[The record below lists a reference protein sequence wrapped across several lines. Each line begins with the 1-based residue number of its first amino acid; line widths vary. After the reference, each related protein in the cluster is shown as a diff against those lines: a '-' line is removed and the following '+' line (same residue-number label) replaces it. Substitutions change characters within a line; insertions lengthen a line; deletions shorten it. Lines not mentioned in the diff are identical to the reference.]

1 MAEQAVNYELTK
13 EEYIKKKEQ
22 EKADVIKKLEEGVTS
37 IFSSE
42 KYKEFLKTYAQFHN
56 YSINNTILILSQRPD
71 SSHVASFQTWK
82 RLGRSIGKGEKG
94 IKVLVPIPYKYEK
107 QVDKG
112 DGNSENVEYE
122 GTTFRIGNVFDV
134 SQTHGKELP
143 TLVRDLKDNSEAI
156 KRAIVSAS
164 KVADIP
170 VHFDKPV
177 SGNSKGYYHLEDK
190 YIAIKPGMSDSQTL
204 KTLVHEIAHSKLHGK
219 DSDYNRK
226 EREVQAESI
235 AYVVCS
241 RYGIDTSEYSF
252 GYIAGWSSGRD
263 VNELKTSLKV
273 VQQCSSDIISRIDKE
288 LGNKTLEEL
297 AKQKSQEKER

>member
-22 EKADVIKKLEEGVTS
+22 EKADVIRKLEEGVTS

-42 KYKEFLKTYAQFHN
+42 KYKELLKTYAQFHN
-56 YSINNTILILSQRPD
+56 YSINNTILILSQFPD

-82 RLGRSIGKGEKG
+82 RLGRSIDKGEKG

-107 QVDKG
+107 QVDNG
-112 DGNSENVEYE
+112 DGKSETVEYE

-143 TLVRDLKDNSEAI
+143 TFVRDLKDNSEAI

-219 DSDYNRK
+219 ESDYNRK

-235 AYVVCS
+235 AYVVCR

-273 VQQCSSDIISRIDKE
+273 VQQCSSDIISSIDKE